1 MILLL
6 DFVLGFINLA
16 HEQKNDDLLK
26 RVKSLASDDNLIIED
41 DVNEDT
47 K

>member
-1 MILLL
+1 MQLL

-26 RVKSLASDDNLIIED
+26 RIKSLASDDNLIIETAIEE
-41 DVNEDT
+41 VAH
-47 K
+47 